1 MRPSRSRHVAAVLT
15 VVAVIAA
22 CTGDGTDQAVSP
34 ISTPESPPT
43 APPAPSD
50 DDPDD
55 DSTEADQDVT
65 NDDRTNVTDD
75 AGATGDDAGATAD
88 DSTDAGATGDDAD
101 ASDDSTDDD
110 TDNDNTDD
118 REHDGLG
125 VGSGLVTASLA
136 RLPRAL
142 VADGRIEI
150 RLADL
155 EVASALDDLPIP
167 DRDDHA
173 EVIDWVFRLTGGIST
188 AGDGARA
195 VVPLPYLIGPQW
207 FTALDEVDDELGW
220 TPADIRQ
227 FIEYAAPPNS
237 ATVMTGDF
245 PPERLSAAMGPPSN
259 GVWLLGPDDFEIDP
273 QERTAARQLG
283 ESLRLA
289 LDGDRLVVARSLP
302 ITRLVLATVQG
313 GAGATLAEDPLLGA
327 LAAALDQADAHQAT
341 LLSGLDFGAPPAA
354 AQSIDGAGG
363 PRVLPERFDALALG
377 GGVAGDEVVGLLA
390 YAHTDV
396 DAAEPNASGLDDL
409 ITNGS
414 SLISG
419 RPWAESIERHEIE
432 VIDIDGVSVV
442 LARLHLAEDR
452 STSLLVRWAEMWDGI
467 VTHR

>member
-1 MRPSRSRHVAAVLT
+1 MRPFRSRHVAAVLT

-34 ISTPESPPT
+34 TSTPDSPPT

-50 DDPDD
+50 DDPDDDPDDD

-75 AGATGDDAGATAD
+75 AAAMAD
-88 DSTDAGATGDDAD
+88 DSTDADATADDAD
-101 ASDDSTDDD
+101 ASDDSTDDG
-110 TDNDNTDD
+110 TDNDSSDD

-136 RLPRAL
+136 QLPRAL

-155 EVASALDDLPIP
+155 ELASALDELPIP

-173 EVIDWVFRLTGGIST
+173 EVVDWVFRLTGGIST

-207 FTALDEVDDELGW
+207 FTALAEVDDELGW

-245 PPERLSAAMGPPSN
+245 PLERLSAAMGPPSN

-313 GAGATLAEDPLLGA
+313 GPGATLAEDPLIGA

-354 AQSIDGAGG
+354 AQSTDGAGA
-363 PRVLPERFDALALG
+363 PLVLPERFDALALG
-377 GGVAGDEVVGLLA
+377 GGMAGDEVVGLLA

-396 DAAEPNASGLDDL
+396 DAAERNASGLDDL
-409 ITNGS
+409 ISNGS
-414 SLISG
+414 SLISD
-419 RPWAESIERHEIE
+419 RPWAESIERHSIE